1 MWCRHSRENGNSEK
15 KIICI
20 PAIAGVTTF
29 LLSTAAFAADNNA
42 TEWTSSFVAFLLG
55 AAGVFGY
62 HLWDKYRNAE
72 PDEERSRL
80 VLLFSSANTCFYY
93 QDLQT
98 GKEWFSR
105 KLKALLEIKAKTA
118 GFQEF
123 SIALQ
128 ESDGDLLRQSIVDL
142 KAGKP
147 EFRLELKSTQGK
159 LLECYG
165 VIKQEH
171 GTNHLILWWQDITE
185 RNEGVERLRRES
197 ERMKKELQQLSNTLN
212 ALHTPIWQ
220 RDEQLKIRFSNL
232 AFMEAVDDASDNA
245 QSDALELYSQAKLL
259 AQKARDSKEI
269 AQERHYLILH
279 GERKL
284 YDLYETPSSDGKF
297 TTGVALDASEFEK
310 LREEMEQTRAAQA
323 DLLESTT
330 SGMAIYGAD
339 QRLKF
344 YNQAF
349 ARLWKLEEGW
359 LEAHPK
365 YSEVLEK
372 LRENRVLPEQAN
384 FPAFKQQH
392 LKLFTDLLAPHEEFF
407 YLPDGRTIRVLAIPH
422 AMGGVLF
429 AYEDVTDRL
438 ALERSYNT
446 LIAVQKETLDNLQEG
461 VAVFGEDGR
470 LKLSNPVY
478 IEMWDLSP
486 EMVAS
491 EPHIGDILNRNKPLF
506 LFDVWETF
514 KAEFMEMLS
523 TREMRQRRIERRDG
537 RVFEIIIVP
546 LPDGQTLLN
555 YVDITSAILVE
566 RSLREKNEALQEAD
580 HLKSEFLA
588 NISYELRSPL
598 TSISGFTE
606 MLRQD
611 YFGKLTDQQR
621 EYLNNIH
628 EASHHLS
635 TLINDIL
642 DVASIEAG
650 YMQLD
655 VRRFDIAAMV
665 AAMPSLIGEYARQEG
680 ITLRVMVDN
689 ALGKMDGDE
698 NRIRQVLFN
707 LINNAVKYSEKGG
720 QVAVGARAQGETIIL
735 WVEDSG
741 IGIVAEEQDAVF
753 NKFYRTSEAVR
764 RHSGTGLGLSMV
776 KSFVELHGGHVELT
790 SAAGE
795 GTTVACYFPR
805 YQLDANEMVREAANK
820 KNKEDA
826 A

>member
-1 MWCRHSRENGNSEK
+1 MKFRQLILAVLSGTLYSSAAN
-15 KIICI
+15 
-20 PAIAGVTTF
+20 AAG
-29 LLSTAAFAADNNA
+29 DIA
-42 TEWTSSFVAFLLG
+42 TEWTSYVVSFLLG
-55 AAGVFGY
+55 ATGVFGY
-62 HLWDKYRNAE
+62 HLWEQKRNQA
-72 PDEERSRL
+72 PDEEKSRL
-80 VLLFSSANTCFYY
+80 ALLFSSANTCFYY
-93 QDLQT
+93 QNLHS

-105 KLKALLEIKAKTA
+105 KLKLLLDTKTKNP

-123 SIALQ
+123 SNVLL
-128 ESDGDLLRQSIVDL
+128 EKDGDRLRQAIVDL
-142 KAGKP
+142 KAGTP
-147 EFRLELKSTQGK
+147 EIRLELKTQHGK

-165 VIKQEH
+165 VLKQEH

-185 RNEGVERLRRES
+185 RNEVLERLRRES

-212 ALHTPIWQ
+212 ALPMPVWQ

-232 AFMEAVDDASDNA
+232 AFMEAVDESHD
-245 QSDALELYSQAKLL
+245 QPQGEALELYSQARIL
-259 AQKARDSKEI
+259 AQKA
-269 AQERHYLILH
+269 QELHDTAHERRYLILH

-297 TTGVALDASEFEK
+297 TTGVALDASEIEK
-310 LREEMEQTRAAQA
+310 LREEMEQTRAAQT
-323 DLLESTT
+323 DLLESTN

-349 ARLWKLEEGW
+349 VRLWKLEESW
-359 LEAHPK
+359 LSQHPK
-365 YSEVLEK
+365 YSEMLEK
-372 LRENRVLPEQAN
+372 LRENRCLPEQAN

-392 LKLFTDLLAPHEEFF
+392 LRMFTDLLSPQEEFF
-407 YLPDGRTIRVLAIPH
+407 YLPDGRTIRALAIPH
-422 AMGGVLF
+422 TMGGVLF

-470 LKLSNPVY
+470 LKLSNPIY
-478 IEMWDLSP
+478 MEMWDISP
-486 EMVAS
+486 EMIRS
-491 EPHIGDILNRNKPLF
+491 EPHISDILNRNKPLF
-506 LFDVWETF
+506 LFEVWEDF
-514 KAEFMEMLS
+514 RDEFMAMLS
-523 TREMRQRRIERRDG
+523 TREMRQRRLERRDG
-537 RVFEIIIVP
+537 RVFEIIFVP

-580 HLKSEFLA
+580 RLKSEFLA

-628 EASHHLS
+628 EASSHLS
-635 TLINDIL
+635 SLINDIL

-655 VRRFDIAAMV
+655 ISRFDIAALIE
-665 AAMPSLIGEYARQEG
+665 AMPSLVGDYARQEG
-680 ITLRVMVDN
+680 IYLRTQYDMQI
-689 ALGKMDGDE
+689 GEMQGDE

-707 LINNAVKYSEKGG
+707 LLNNAIKYSERGS
-720 QVAVGARAQGETIIL
+720 QVIIGARSQGDAVIF
-735 WVEDSG
+735 WVEDQG
-741 IGIVAEEQDAVF
+741 IGIGIEEQDAVF
-753 NKFYRTSEAVR
+753 TKFYRTSEAVR

-790 SAAGE
+790 STAGE
-795 GTTVACYFPR
+795 GTTISCHFPR
-805 YQLDANEMVREAANK
+805 YQ
-820 KNKEDA
+820 KNASEIIQHA
-826 A
+826 LASSS